1 MTNVKLKRDS
11 LEMWLIL
18 TSVGKDVDLINQMKK
33 DEDGSYQVEFNVG
46 GLELDFN
53 NVVERLDK
61 SLDDLVARKAT
72 ELLQDKYSDII
83 NDIQDIQDRISHQKE
98 RFKYDNES

>member
-1 MTNVKLKRDS
+1 MTNLKPKRDS
-11 LEMWLIL
+11 LEIWLIL

-33 DEDGSYQVEFNVG
+33 DEDGSYQVEFKVG

-83 NDIQDIQDRISHQKE
+83 NDMQDIQDRISHQKE

>member
-1 MTNVKLKRDS
+1 MTNVKPKRDS

-33 DEDGSYQVEFNVG
+33 DEDGSYQVEFKVG

-83 NDIQDIQDRISHQKE
+83 NDMQDIQDRISHQKE

>member
-1 MTNVKLKRDS
+1 MTNVKPKRDS

-33 DEDGSYQVEFNVG
+33 DEDGSYQVEFKVG

-61 SLDDLVARKAT
+61 SLDDLVVRKAT